1 MSLHQGERQRDLLH
15 LPEDLLAPS
24 DLTRCLTVMLWL
36 MEWSG
41 SADDLLAALPHA
53 KPEIDLT
60 DLRNTLAILGYPTEM
75 QPLRRAR
82 LDPRRLPAILLT
94 PGEPA
99 AVIYRTEDGQV
110 LRIDGATGE
119 VAPCV
124 PRKLRGTLVRLAEA
138 VSTGPR
144 QNWFSSVA
152 RRFAGDLPALL
163 SMSGLMALLGLAVPA
178 FTMTIF
184 DTVIAG
190 RSPETLPM
198 LVVGVVGAVVM
209 EVMFRVMRQRALL
222 RIAERLD
229 RLVPNAVFTQL
240 MSLPT
245 ALVER
250 AGTAAQVS
258 RLRDFA
264 AIREFLT
271 GSFAVALLDMP
282 FTLLVVVLMIV
293 LGGWIALVPV
303 GTALGF
309 VVLFLISRAPM
320 RLAIEQAARSSQA
333 REALAVEALEAV
345 RTLKL
350 TGAEERWIE
359 RYTAAAAAAAA
370 ASARVGTL
378 SGLVLA
384 ASQALVTLSGLAAV
398 VMGVLSV
405 LSGAM
410 TAGALIAGMML
421 IWRVLAPMQTC
432 FVMLS
437 RWEQTQASIRQVDSM
452 MALETERPPP
462 LEARMAPPEQGAIV
476 FHRVTL
482 RYMPQSEPVLA
493 GASFSI
499 EPGQVV
505 AITGAEGTGKS
516 TLLLLVAG
524 LYRPQGGLVRIDGH
538 DVRSFNPAVLRRSIG
553 WVPQSPSL
561 LYGTVAQ
568 NLRLAR
574 PSATDADLRAAAA
587 EACVL
592 EAIEALPQG
601 FDTRVGDNQSSRL
614 PRSILQRIALAGAL
628 LRDAP
633 ILLLDEPVAGLDDAC
648 AKAFTDVI
656 ASRRG
661 RCTILMATHRPSHIR
676 LADRVL
682 RLRDGQV
689 EEVEPQIAPVGP
701 RPTRAS
707 IGGPVAQAAFASVSA
722 ANPLR
727 GG

>member
-592 EAIEALPQG
+592 DAIEALPQG

-628 LRDAP
+628 LRNAP

-707 IGGPVAQAAFASVSA
+707 IGGPVAQAAFASVPA